1 VFFLLNGGS
10 KPRLVGEIENNG
22 FERFEDAQNI
32 KNFVRKRCV
41 VATDRVMLVFQHH
54 ETPVAAD
61 YIA

>member
-1 VFFLLNGGS
+1 
-10 KPRLVGEIENNG
+10 LVHAALSGQIENNG